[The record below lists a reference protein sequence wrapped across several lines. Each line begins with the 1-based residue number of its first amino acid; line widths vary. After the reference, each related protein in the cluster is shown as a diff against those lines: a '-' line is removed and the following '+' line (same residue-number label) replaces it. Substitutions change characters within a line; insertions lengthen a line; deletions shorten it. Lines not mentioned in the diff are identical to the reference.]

1 VSTSRLFLSGI
12 RARGRHGVN
21 PEEKER
27 EQEFVVDLDV
37 EVEVDGDDISSTV
50 DYRTVAETAR
60 RAVAEGSYELLETLA
75 RAVADAVAAL
85 PRVARATAVVHKP
98 RAAGSLGI
106 EGVAAAS
113 SSGDDEGR

>member
-1 VSTSRLFLSGI
+1 VNTTRLFLSGI
-12 RARGRHGVN
+12 RAQGRHGVN
-21 PEEKER
+21 PREKDAP
-27 EQEFVVDLDV
+27 QEFVVDLDL
-37 EVEVDGDDISSTV
+37 EVEVAGDDISSTV
-50 DYRTVAETAR
+50 DYRAVAETAR

-113 SSGDDEGR
+113 SSGADEGG